1 MEGLQ
6 EQLKNLS
13 DKLEGKSKDIVDNAI
28 EKFNDGFDA
37 KVEKKAQELIESA
50 VKALEDGAMKLK
62 CREHLDQVRH

>member
-37 KVEKKAQELIESA
+37 KVEKKAQELVDECCKSTRRRSN
-50 VKALEDGAMKLK
+50 G
-62 CREHLDQVRH
+62 